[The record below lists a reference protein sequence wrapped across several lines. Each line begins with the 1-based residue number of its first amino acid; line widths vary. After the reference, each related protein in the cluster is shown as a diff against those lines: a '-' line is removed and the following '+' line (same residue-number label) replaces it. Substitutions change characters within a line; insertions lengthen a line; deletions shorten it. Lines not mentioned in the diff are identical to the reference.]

1 MQDSPTNNP
10 EEQPTPTTDVTAL
23 EPAAPTNV
31 VPADEESIAR
41 VEKHLGHCR
50 SCYSRTQMERTLTEH
65 IRKANR
71 QTAPGALQ
79 SRLRKLMDNF
89 D

>member
-1 MQDSPTNNP
+1 MTDQP
-10 EEQPTPTTDVTAL
+10 ETVRPDDIGCLQAIEMLYAYLDGEL
-23 EPAAPTNV
+23 S
-31 VPADEESIAR
+31 DEASIAR
-41 VEKHLGHCR
+41 VEKHLDHCR

-71 QTAPGALQ
+71 QVVPDALQ
-79 SRLRKLMDNF
+79 SRLRKLMDHF